1 MATRKSACGQR
12 GEKSGE
18 ITAER
23 RTRGARGE
31 REASLGH
38 HNRPVERGTVIQL
51 GAAVASAGE
60 TSAGARAEH
69 ASCQQR
75 PLRREGA
82 AAQGAHLGTYAAGGK
97 LGPVDDVEG
106 PGCACRASNPTARLG
121 LRINASLG
129 ARIPA
134 PHFNTPKISSRERA
148 GTRNS
153 LCQGISKPG
162 LYASTEHMGRGGSE
176 VLRINL
182 DCAPKSLHRGV
193 FVLTPKAA
201 RESIPRSTLLHW
213 QPPRLLSPPNG
224 TKTGPLLHCTK
235 DPHCGG
241 LTRRSYN
248 SATRRPVV

>member
-121 LRINASLG
+121 LKINASLG

-134 PHFNTPKISSRERA
+134 PHFNTPKC
-148 GTRNS
+148 RN
-153 LCQGISKPG
+153 KKFPMPG
-162 LYASTEHMGRGGSE
+162 
-176 VLRINL
+176 N
-182 DCAPKSLHRGV
+182 
-193 FVLTPKAA
+193 F
-201 RESIPRSTLLHW
+201 
-213 QPPRLLSPPNG
+213 
-224 TKTGPLLHCTK
+224 
-235 DPHCGG
+235 
-241 LTRRSYN
+241 
-248 SATRRPVV
+248 